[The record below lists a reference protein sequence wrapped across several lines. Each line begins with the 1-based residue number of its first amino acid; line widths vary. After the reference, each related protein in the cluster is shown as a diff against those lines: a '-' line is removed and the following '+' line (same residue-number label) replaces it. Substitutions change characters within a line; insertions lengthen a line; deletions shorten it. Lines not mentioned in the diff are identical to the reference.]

1 MAYSLFLV
9 ELDIKGI
16 LWKID
21 KKEKVFTNIKTEIN
35 IVGIGRQIKD
45 MEKEYLHGKM
55 GINILVIL
63 LMILK

>member
-55 GINILVIL
+55 GINILVSI
-63 LMILK
+63 KKT

>member
-1 MAYSLFLV
+1 MVYSLFLV

-21 KKEKVFTNIKTEIN
+21 KKEKVFTNIKMVIN

-45 MEKEYLHGKM
+45 MEKENLHIKM
-55 GINILVIL
+55 KHQL
-63 LMILK
+63 